1 MPTLRFESIVPQPIA
16 RVWAAFQDVTGLLP
30 ALTPPAQ
37 GLIIESAEPLP
48 PQLGTTVILSVK
60 SPIGRQRW
68 TAKYTQFVPPHP
80 TVTGIEARFVDEQI
94 SGPFKSWTQSHEFE
108 AASDTTTRCIDVI
121 DYAAPYGP
129 FGTLADVLLL
139 RHLIR
144 GAFNERHRR
153 MVKHFATS

>member
-1 MPTLRFESIVPQPIA
+1 MPTLRFESIVNQPIH
-16 RVWAAFQDVTGLLP
+16 RVWEAFQDVTGLLP
-30 ALTPPAQ
+30 ALTPQAQ

-48 PQLGTTVILSVK
+48 PQLGTTVVLSVK
-60 SPIGRQRW
+60 SPIGRQHW

-108 AASDTTTRCIDVI
+108 AASDITTRCIDVI

-129 FGTLADVLLL
+129 FGALADALIL
-139 RHLIR
+139 RHLIAR
-144 GAFNERHRR
+144 MFTERHKR
-153 MVKHFATS
+153 MVTHFAKP